1 MCGIAGI
8 VGFDRTTINSQL
20 LESLSDALSDR
31 GPDDVGFLGWSGTAP
46 VQVSRHPEAVAGNRL
61 SLVHRRLS
69 ILDLTPSGWQP
80 MGTPDGRYYITF
92 NGEIYNYL
100 ELQIQLK
107 ALGHQFRSHSD
118 TEVLLAAYA
127 QWGVKAFT
135 DLVGMFAF
143 AILDTQER
151 KLILARDYFGIK
163 PLYYTYYQD
172 GFAFASEIKALLN
185 LPGVNRQVNPQRLY
199 DYLRS
204 GRTDYGSQTL
214 FADIV
219 QLPPAHYLEISLDN
233 PQQTQLVKYW
243 QLDLNQRL
251 ELSFS
256 EATEQLRELFLDN
269 IRLHLR
275 SDVPVGAALS
285 GGIDSSAI
293 AMAMYYLQGKDLQL
307 YTFSYI
313 ADDPALSEE
322 KWVDL
327 VGQEASAFVHKVQ
340 PQPDELVADLEHL
353 IHLQDEPF
361 GSTSIYAQYR
371 VFHKAKEVGIKVML
385 DGQGADELLG
395 GYRPYVA
402 ARLASLLS
410 QGQWGKAKQFWQ
422 KASQLPDTGKLNLLV
437 RAGGLLLPPNLQGSA
452 RRLVGKEHIPS
463 WLNANWLSKHGA
475 IPKLPGQRSSPE
487 VLREELYQALV
498 ATSLPMLLRYEDRNS
513 MAHSI
518 ESRVPFLT
526 PSLVN
531 FVFSLPEEFII
542 NSDGTSKAIFRQAMR
557 GIVPDAILNRRDKIG
572 FATPEQSWLTT
583 LRPWVEQVLH
593 SEVAAQI
600 PALNLNVVKTE
611 LQAVLDGQKLF
622 DFRVWRWVNLIR
634 WAERFSVS
642 FDI

>member
-8 VGFDRTTINSQL
+8 VGFDRTTIDSQL
-20 LESLSDALSDR
+20 LKSLSDTLSDR
-31 GPDDVGFLGWSGTAP
+31 GPDDVGFLGWSGTTP
-46 VQVSRHPEAVAGNRL
+46 VQVSRHPEAVEGNRL

-107 ALGHQFRSHSD
+107 ALGHQFHSHCD
-118 TEVLLAAYA
+118 TEVLLAGYA

-143 AILDTQER
+143 AILDTWER

-163 PLYYTYYQD
+163 PLYYTYYRD

-185 LPGVNRQVNPQRLY
+185 LPGINRQVNPQRLY

-214 FADIV
+214 FADII

-233 PQQTQLVKYW
+233 PRQTQLVKYW

-251 ELSFS
+251 ELSFP

-307 YTFSYI
+307 HTFSYI
-313 ADDPALSEE
+313 ADDPVLSEE

-340 PQPDELVADLEHL
+340 PQPEELVSDLEHL

-371 VFHKAKEVGIKVML
+371 VFHKAKEAGIKVML

-437 RAGGLLLPPNLQGSA
+437 RAGGLLLPPNLQASA

-463 WLNANWLSKHGA
+463 WLNANWLSKNGA
-475 IPKLPGQRSSPE
+475 IPKLPGQHSSPE

-526 PSLVN
+526 PALVN
-531 FVFSLPEEFII
+531 FIFSLPEEFII

-572 FATPEQSWLTT
+572 FATPEQRWLTT

-642 FDI
+642 FEI

>member
-8 VGFDRTTINSQL
+8 VGFDRTTIDSQL
-20 LESLSDALSDR
+20 LKSLSDALSDR

-46 VQVSRHPEAVAGNRL
+46 VQVSHHPEAVEGNRL

-80 MGTPDGRYYITF
+80 MATTDGRYYITF

-107 ALGHQFRSHSD
+107 ALGHQFRSHCD

-143 AILDTQER
+143 AILDTWER

-163 PLYYTYYQD
+163 PLYYTYYRD

-185 LPGVNRQVNPQRLY
+185 LPGINRQVNPQRLY

-233 PQQTQLVKYW
+233 PRQTQLVQYW

-251 ELSFS
+251 DLSFQ

-327 VGQEASAFVHKVQ
+327 VGQEAGAFVHKVQ

-353 IHLQDEPF
+353 IYLQDEPF

-402 ARLASLLS
+402 ARFASLLS

-422 KASQLPDTGKLNLLV
+422 KASQLPDTGKLSLLV

-463 WLNANWLSKHGA
+463 WLNSNWLTKNGA
-475 IPKLPGQRSSPE
+475 IPKLLGQRNSPE

-526 PSLVN
+526 PALVN

-572 FATPEQSWLTT
+572 FATPEQRWLAT

-600 PALNLNVVKTE
+600 PVLNLNVVKTE

>member
-20 LESLSDALSDR
+20 LTSLSDTLSDR
-31 GPDDVGFLGWSGTAP
+31 GPDDVGFLGWSGTTP
-46 VQVSRHPEAVAGNRL
+46 VQLSRHPEAVEGNRL

-100 ELQIQLK
+100 ELQVQLK

-118 TEVLLAAYA
+118 TEVLLATYA

-143 AILDTQER
+143 AILDTKER
-151 KLILARDYFGIK
+151 KLVLARDYFGIK
-163 PLYYTYYQD
+163 PLYYTYYRD
-172 GFAFASEIKALLN
+172 GLAFASEIKALLN

-219 QLPPAHYLEISLDN
+219 QLPAAHYLEISLDN
-233 PQQTQLVKYW
+233 PRQTQLVQYW

-293 AMAMYYLQGKDLQL
+293 AMAMYYLQGKNLQL
-307 YTFSYI
+307 HTFSYI
-313 ADDPALSEE
+313 ADDPTLSEE

-327 VGQEASAFVHKVQ
+327 VGHEAGAFVHKVQ
-340 PQPDELVADLEHL
+340 PQPEELVADLEHL

-422 KASQLPDTGKLNLLV
+422 KASQLPDTGKLSLLV

-452 RRLVGKEHIPS
+452 RRLVGKEDIPS
-463 WLNANWLSKHGA
+463 WLNSNWLSKNGA
-475 IPKLPGQRSSPE
+475 IPKHPGQRSSPE

-526 PSLVN
+526 PALVN

-572 FATPEQSWLTT
+572 FATPEQRWLAT

-600 PALNLNVVKTE
+600 PALNLSVVKTE